1 MALTATAEQSNSKR
15 GLIIGIVLALHA
27 GGIYVMESGLS
38 RTIIEMIAPPVETKI
53 IEEEIQQEELPP
65 PPPPPEFE
73 QPPPFIP
80 PPEVTVQVQV
90 STTAIQTVTSERPP
104 AVVPPVMAPPPP
116 VAAPPVR
123 AGFDPKRPVR
133 SNADYYPAASIR
145 AEEEGVTTVDVYVA
159 VDGRVTDARVKT
171 SSGFDRLD
179 EATLKYVKTW
189 RMKPATR
196 GGVPEGSWVTIP
208 VRWKLEKS

>member
-80 PPEVTVQVQV
+80 PPEVTVQVQA

-104 AVVPPVMAPPPP
+104 AVVPPVMAPPAP
-116 VAAPPVR
+116 VAVPGTKPKLDLKKSR
-123 AGFDPKRPVR
+123 ASD
-133 SNADYYPAASIR
+133 DYYPAASNR
-145 AEEEGVTTVDVYVA
+145 ADETGSVQVRCFLKI
-159 VDGRVTDARVKT
+159 DGRCSESSIVK
-171 SSGFDRLD
+171 SSGFERLD
-179 EATLKYVKTW
+179 AAALKYANEGIRFVPGTTNG
-189 RMKPATR
+189 KPE
-196 GGVPEGSWVTIP
+196 PMWYEFLVTFKQK
-208 VRWKLEKS
+208 R